1 MKQSFILAIIF
12 LSALTATNAQDITV
26 PATQRTL
33 ISKRTASW
41 CSLCGGWGWTFFRN
55 LIDDN
60 ADKAVL
66 LGVQY
71 DGQHTTPTSLALAAN
86 FGGVSQPIFFVNNV
100 NQQVTSSTS
109 ASARAAIA
117 NQVNTAY
124 AAQPVAQTGM
134 KLLYDNITQLL
145 TVQSKTRFFQPAN
158 GEYYLGLYVVQ
169 KEFIGFQA
177 GQGSSALHKERLF
190 THVGNA
196 PFGEWLASGSIA
208 AGTEFSGSA
217 QINLSGQQVSNLRI
231 VSILWKKEGNTYRV
245 INTNDED
252 NFLSPSNQRES
263 VLREVRIKAYPN
275 LLSADATLYLT
286 AELEQPLESSI
297 WLTDLSGK
305 KVSNLFQGILT
316 SGSLQFRVNS
326 FGLTPGVYLLVVVS
340 ASQESKAI
348 KLIITE

>member
-1 MKQSFILAIIF
+1 MKQSLILAIIY
-12 LSALTATNAQDITV
+12 LSALTASSAQDITV

-100 NQQVTSSTS
+100 NQQVTSSTA
-109 ASARAAIA
+109 ASARTAIA

-124 AAQPVAQTGM
+124 AAQPVAQTGL
-134 KLLYDNITQLL
+134 KLIFDNSTQML
-145 TVQSKTRFFQPAN
+145 TVQSKTRFFQASS

-169 KEFIGFQA
+169 KSFIGFQA
-177 GQGSSALHKERLF
+177 GQGSSAQHKERLF
-190 THVGNA
+190 THLGST
-196 PFGEWLASGSIA
+196 PFGEWLASGAIA
-208 AGTEFSGSA
+208 AGTEYSGSA

-245 INTNDED
+245 VNTNDED

-263 VLREVRIKAYPN
+263 VFSEVSIKAFPN
-275 LLSADATLYLT
+275 LLSADATLYIT
-286 AELEQPLESSI
+286 TELEQPLESTI
-297 WLTDLSGK
+297 WLTNLTGR
-305 KVSNLFQGILT
+305 KVSNLFQGLLT

-326 FGLTPGVYLLVVVS
+326 FGLTPGVYLLVVS
-340 ASQESKAI
+340 AGQERKAI
-348 KLIITE
+348 KLILTE